1 MRNLKRALSLA
12 MASVMLLGMMVVGT
26 GASYAD
32 VTSKNNQEAIE
43 VMQAVGV
50 MVGDTNGNFNPDQ
63 KVTRVEM
70 AVVMSNLL
78 NLNVKDFIGA
88 KTPFTDVPE
97 WAVPYVAAC
106 YADGITAGISATEYG
121 SNYEVTTAQAAL
133 MMMKALGYF
142 QNAKDFGSDWQV
154 ATVKQGSKIELFDG
168 VEAGA
173 STAMTRNDVAQIA
186 LNTLEA
192 TMVETDGTSTDI
204 NLPGDISISTG
215 DTKYVDRETTK
226 YDYTKANGKYAEGS
240 EKTLQLCESLYG
252 SDLTKITGTDDFGR
266 SGDKWS
272 YDGDEVGVYG
282 SEADYTFV
290 MDSDDSLT
298 ELLADEKLELN
309 LSSSKYVGS
318 IAVNGAINTYDA
330 DDNKTA
336 SNISDEAALAAGK
349 VVELYTNDSD
359 KIDSVVVYNYVIAKV
374 DSVEEYDSEDELA
387 EDYNASVEYTL
398 VNLDGDAYDDLT
410 YVDNLSEDNDGYQA
424 IGTYDEGDVLAIV
437 IKADGKIIAKELA
450 KSVDGVMTAKGEGYV
465 KVDGTKYTAMAGTA
479 AANYEDTYTYYMDP
493 NGVIVGSELYEEAN
507 ATLDY
512 VYVIS
517 SDATTSDDDELINGN
532 DNRAVVKVMYTDGTS
547 EVVDYALTK
556 TSSDDYA
563 SGYYFKVG
571 SAKYDL
577 GSFES
582 TVTAGWYAYTKN
594 SDDEITLKSAVKA
607 DKSGV
612 ESVKVEK
619 DQRTLN
625 SGLYATTSTE
635 VVVFNKDGVANT
647 YKGYANFPSDA
658 ISKQALVVYGS
669 SEKYADKVYIYD
681 ENASADSDKIDV
693 ALFVSKGDETAD
705 GIVCEFYVDGK
716 KVTYTVDADDSAL
729 SSAVAGQLFEIDV
742 EEDIATLTAL
752 TQDDDYILGTVQV
765 ASDDYVVVS
774 GQELDLTDDCAVYQV
789 SKSNKTVTSGTL
801 DEDQTV
807 AVFTNDD
814 GAYLI
819 FIYKEA
825 PEVVGD
831 VKSSDA
837 SFTMTLEAGTASNV
851 NGDVKD
857 GYTISGDTDA
867 SKTATLTITPADG
880 ATVTSVTADSEDYVT
895 VSGSGNSHTVTTVA
909 NGTATLTIK
918 VTAEDGHTT
927 STQTL
932 KVTVSGIDG

>member
-12 MASVMLLGMMVVGT
+12 LASVMLLGMMVVGT

-32 VTSKNNQEAIE
+32 VTSKHNEEAIE

-50 MVGDTNGNFNPDQ
+50 MSGDDKGNFNPDQ
-63 KVTRVEM
+63 KVTRGEM
-70 AVVMSNLL
+70 AVVMANLL

-106 YADGITAGISATEYG
+106 YADGITAGISATQYG
-121 SNYEVTTAQAAL
+121 FNYEVTTAQAAL

-192 TMVETDGTSTDI
+192 TMVESDGTSTDI
-204 NLPGDISISTG
+204 TLPGDISISTG

-226 YDYTKANGKYAEGS
+226 YDYTKSNGKYDSDSS

-290 MDSDDSLT
+290 MDSNDSLT
-298 ELLADEKLELN
+298 ELLDDEKLDLN
-309 LSSSKYVGS
+309 LDSGKYVGS
-318 IAVNGAINTYDA
+318 ISVNGATNTYSKDN
-330 DDNKTA
+330 NKTA
-336 SNISDEAALAAGK
+336 ADISDEAALEAGK

-359 KIDSVVVYNYVIAKV
+359 KINSIVVYNYVIAKV

-465 KVDGTKYTAMAGTA
+465 KVGGTKYTAMAGTEA
-479 AANYEDTYTYYMDP
+479 PNYEDTYTYYMDP

-571 SAKYDL
+571 STKYDL
-577 GSFES
+577 DSFKR

-612 ESVKVEK
+612 KNVTVQK
-619 DQRTLN
+619 DERTMA
-625 SGLYATTSTE
+625 SGLYATTSTQ
-635 VVVFNKDGVANT
+635 VTVFNKDGVANT

-681 ENASADSDKIDV
+681 ETASADSDKIDV

-729 SSAVAGQLFEIDV
+729 STAVAGQLFEIDV

-774 GQELDLTDDCAVYQV
+774 GQEIDLTDDCAVYQV

-837 SFTMTLEAGTASNV
+837 SFTMKLENGTATVS
-851 NGDVKD
+851 GDAKE
-857 GYTISGDTDA
+857 GYTITA
-867 SKTATLTITPADG
+867 SSASENATLTITPAEG
-880 ATVTSVTADSEDYVT
+880 ATVTSVTANSEDYVT

-909 NGTATLTIK
+909 NGQATLTIK
-918 VTAEDGHTT
+918 VTAEDGYTT

-932 KVTVSGIDG
+932 KVTVSGIGG